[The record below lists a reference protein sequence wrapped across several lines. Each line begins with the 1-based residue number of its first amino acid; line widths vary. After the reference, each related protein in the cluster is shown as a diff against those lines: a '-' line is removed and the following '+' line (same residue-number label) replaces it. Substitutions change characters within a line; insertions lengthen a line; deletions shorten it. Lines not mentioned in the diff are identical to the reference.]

1 MVQEWIQKV
10 EKEREGLKEDSS
22 HLQSAISWSS
32 RANKAEARST
42 SGCLVAIMYA
52 TSAILLF
59 CEKNDDID
67 DNDDGD
73 ENDDDDDD
81 DGNN

>member
-10 EKEREGLKEDSS
+10 EKEREGLKEHSS

-32 RANKAEARST
+32 RVNKAEARST
-42 SGCLVAIMYA
+42 SGRLLAIMYA

-59 CEKNDDID
+59 CKKKKRIDDVDDNDDD
-67 DNDDGD
+67 DNDDG
-73 ENDDDDDD
+73 
-81 DGNN
+81 NN